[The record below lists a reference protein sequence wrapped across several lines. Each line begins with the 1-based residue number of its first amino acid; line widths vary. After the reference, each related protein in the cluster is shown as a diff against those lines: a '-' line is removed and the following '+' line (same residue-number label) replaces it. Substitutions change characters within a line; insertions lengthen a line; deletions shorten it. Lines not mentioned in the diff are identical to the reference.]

1 MVSLCTNRP
10 GYFNDIAE
18 EIRLFFHAVEIE
30 PLEMGQKK
38 DFAPGDALVKV
49 TLDTS
54 GSQWQ
59 AMAAVTLFEGVV
71 PRTATYR
78 YDHPAVEGGPVM
90 QKRYEK
96 RCVKIA
102 VFRALRPLCPEVL
115 LPWGSLT
122 GIRPT
127 RLLRELMEG
136 EGAEKAR
143 RIMLEEFDVSLDKLR
158 LCAETNAVQ
167 GRVLQSQTARDLDV
181 YIGIP
186 FCASR
191 CLYCSFLSQ
200 VRGPKTDMDG
210 YLAALKEDIRL
221 GASLMREAGY
231 RLRALYV
238 GGGTPTVL
246 TRDELADLMNFVLE
260 AYGGFGMELTVEA
273 GRPDT
278 ITREKLLLLKALG
291 TGRISI
297 NPQTM
302 NADTLLRIG
311 RSHTPEDIRACYRIA
326 REIGFES
333 INMDVIAGLPG
344 EGAGD
349 MAQTLAEIEKLA
361 PENLTVHTLAI
372 KRSSKLK
379 ERLEE
384 FPLADAEEAEE
395 MVAMGRRSAARMG
408 LVPYYMYRQ
417 KYMRGNLEN
426 VGYARPDKICL
437 YNVDMM
443 EETTSILA
451 HGAGAMSKRIF
462 GGEHRVE
469 RIPNPKDVETYI
481 AKIHTVDREK
491 RILFGLH

>member
-1 MVSLCTNRP
+1 MVSLRTNRP
-10 GYFNDIAE
+10 GFFNDIAE
-18 EIRLFFHAVEIE
+18 EIRLFFDAVDIA
-30 PLEMGQKK
+30 PLEMNQKAAWE
-38 DFAPGDALVKV
+38 DGDALIEV
-49 TLDTS
+49 TLETGED
-54 GSQWQ
+54 QW
-59 AMAAVTLFEGVV
+59 MAVATAALCQGPA
-71 PRTATYR
+71 PRTGACQYL
-78 YDHPAVEGGPVM
+78 HPAVQGGPLV

-96 RCVKIA
+96 RCVKVA
-102 VFRALRPLCPEVL
+102 AFRALRQLFPEAP

-127 RLLRELMEG
+127 RLLRELAEG
-136 EGAEKAR
+136 EGPKEAN
-143 RIMLEEFDVSLDKLR
+143 RIMLEEFDVSPDKLR
-158 LCAETNAVQ
+158 LCAEINAVQ
-167 GRVLQSQTARDLDV
+167 EGVFQSQRADGLDV

-200 VRGPKTDMDG
+200 ERGPGTDLG
-210 YLAALKEDIRL
+210 PYLAALKEDIRL
-221 GASLMREAGY
+221 GAALMREAGHKI
-231 RLRALYV
+231 RAMYV

-246 TRDELADLMNFVLE
+246 TRRELADLMGCALD

-278 ITREKLLLLKALG
+278 ITRDKLLLLKELG
-291 TGRISI
+291 VSRISI

-302 NADTLLRIG
+302 NNNTLLRIG
-311 RSHTPEDIRACYRIA
+311 RSHSPEDIRDCYAMA
-326 REIGFES
+326 REIGFGS
-333 INMDVIAGLPG
+333 INMDLIAGLPG
-344 EGAGD
+344 EGTGD
-349 MAQTLAEIEKLA
+349 MARTLEEIEKLA

-372 KRSSKLK
+372 KRSSRLK
-379 ERLEE
+379 ERLAE
-384 FPLADAEEAEE
+384 FPLAGPGEAEE
-395 MVAMGRRSAARMG
+395 MVAMGRRSAERMG

-451 HGAGAMSKRIF
+451 HGAGAMSKRVF
-462 GGEHRVE
+462 GGERRVE
-469 RIPNPKDVETYI
+469 RIPNPKDIETYI

-491 RILFGLH
+491 RALFCRE